1 MSADMETSDDEADC
15 VEDHNDH
22 DNHVEVEELS
32 RPQFDPEVLMLRNIF
47 QFIVVVLCLE
57 EAVVT
62 SNVGEDEVVFVS
74 GAVSVIIKKSD
85 DNAEQSRQTL
95 SVEDNQEHL
104 HLADCSSRLLQGFE
118 GVGHVDGHGV
128 HPHEEANEGV
138 VGEVGEEDTKRC
150 IKEAIFDER

>member
-62 SNVGEDEVVFVS
+62 SNVGEDEVVFVF
-74 GAVSVIIKKSD
+74 GAVSMIVKDSD
-85 DNAEQSRQTL
+85 DDA
-95 SVEDNQEHL
+95 
-104 HLADCSSRLLQGFE
+104 
-118 GVGHVDGHGV
+118 
-128 HPHEEANEGV
+128 
-138 VGEVGEEDTKRC
+138 
-150 IKEAIFDER
+150 